1 MIKTLSL
8 VLTDESRDTP
18 ALRAAAEIAEREEAH
33 LDIACLGLEPVPL
46 ETVPM
51 AAAQIIVE
59 SGHVEAE
66 ERALALAAWARTELP
81 PGVRANIEPRTVMG
95 LNLAALTARVGRFS
109 DLTVVARPYGRGRDP
124 LAAAVAEALLF
135 GTGAPVLVVPD
146 APVDWSR
153 PFRHIC
159 LAWNG
164 TDEAMR
170 AARAA
175 LPFLKAASRVDIVV
189 IDPPLHAPDRS
200 DPGGDLSLWLARH
213 RVKAEVAV
221 LAKTQPRIADILTRF
236 VTERGCDAL
245 VMGAYGHS
253 RLREAMLGGATRDML
268 SQVPLP
274 LLMAH

>member
-8 VLTDESRDTP
+8 VLTDESRDAP
-18 ALRAAAEIAEREEAH
+18 ALRAAIAIAGREEAH

-46 ETVPM
+46 EAMPM

-59 SGHVEAE
+59 SGRADAE
-66 ERALALAAWARTELP
+66 DRAQGLAAWAKAELP
-81 PGVRANIEPRTVMG
+81 LDIRANVEARTVMS
-95 LNLAALTARVGRFS
+95 LNLTALAARVGRFS
-109 DLTVVARPYGRGRDP
+109 DLAVIARPYGRNRDH
-124 LAAAVAEALLF
+124 LAPAVAEALLF

-146 APVDWSR
+146 AALDWSR
-153 PFRHIC
+153 PFRRVC

-170 AARAA
+170 AARGA
-175 LPFLKAASRVDIVV
+175 LPFLCAAEAVDVV
-189 IDPPLHAPDRS
+189 IIDPPLHAHDRS

-213 RVKAEVAV
+213 GVKAEVAV
-221 LAKTQPRIADILTRF
+221 LARTQPRIADILTRF
-236 VTERGCDAL
+236 ATERGCDAV

-268 SQVPLP
+268 SQVPFP